1 MARSTVSRWWSGSS
15 ACPGTPMACSLPPSR
30 STASASGSGLRAVT
44 TTLAPSATRRS
55 ATAKPMPLLAPV
67 TIAVR
72 PANGLPMSLLAEL
85 GNGLSGRL
93 VLRFTLTRGR
103 RRRQP
108 CHRHHPPAGRRGD
121 PTHDERQMSST
132 ENTRA
137 GASRA
142 RLVEAA
148 VTAFAERGFHGTSTR
163 DIAAAAGMS
172 PAAVYVHHRSK
183 EDLLY
188 LISRVGHDDTVAV
201 IRQAADST
209 DDPAARLA

>member
-1 MARSTVSRWWSGSS
+1 
-15 ACPGTPMACSLPPSR
+15 
-30 STASASGSGLRAVT
+30 
-44 TTLAPSATRRS
+44 
-55 ATAKPMPLLAPV
+55 
-67 TIAVR
+67 
-72 PANGLPMSLLAEL
+72 PMSLLAEL

-93 VLRFTLTRGR
+93 VLRFTLTQGR

-108 CHRHHPPAGRRGD
+108 CRRHHPPAGRRGD

-209 DDPAARLA
+209 DDPAARLAAVMRAFALHHAREHTRARIVNYELNALSREHLAEISAIRRQIRLDVQAMIQDGVDA

>member
-1 MARSTVSRWWSGSS
+1 
-15 ACPGTPMACSLPPSR
+15 
-30 STASASGSGLRAVT
+30 
-44 TTLAPSATRRS
+44 
-55 ATAKPMPLLAPV
+55 
-67 TIAVR
+67 
-72 PANGLPMSLLAEL
+72 
-85 GNGLSGRL
+85 
-93 VLRFTLTRGR
+93 
-103 RRRQP
+103 
-108 CHRHHPPAGRRGD
+108 
-121 PTHDERQMSST
+121 MSST

-209 DDPAARLA
+209 DDPAARLAAVMRAFALHHAREHTRARIVNYELNALSREHLAEISAIRRQIRLDVQAMIQDGVDAGVFDTPDPAKAAMAVLSLGIDIARWYRDDGSWTPEEIADFYADLALRVVGAGRR